1 MQAQKIVLTGDIA
14 PQKGYTG
21 TLTLDPDQLQNGTI
35 SALWKFDSYR
45 QWAYVPRDNHF
56 YANSILGSQMSMV
69 TVKQGLLNDKMNLAR
84 FDEVSYNNLWISGL
98 GTMLSQVGTPT
109 SEEFTYYS
117 RGASVALD
125 AKPAHDVIV
134 GAAFSK
140 MIGKTKSLKERITT
154 LTKDPNILTKHRYTE
169 ANHSTL

>member
-69 TVKQGLLNDKMNLAR
+69 TVKQGLLNVNESKLA
-84 FDEVSYNNLWISGL
+84 LMKL
-98 GTMLSQVGTPT
+98 
-109 SEEFTYYS
+109 
-117 RGASVALD
+117 A
-125 AKPAHDVIV
+125 
-134 GAAFSK
+134 
-140 MIGKTKSLKERITT
+140 ITT
-154 LTKDPNILTKHRYTE
+154 CGYQD
-169 ANHSTL
+169 